1 MYKIKKT
8 AQLTIIS
15 SLCSTILFSHYAFA
29 ETKPDIIVVT
39 PDQNLDNKSSLSPT
53 YQQEQAK
60 LKQTAGATNLIIPEQ
75 ENRLSTLQDALDFQ
89 PGIIIQNFFGGTD
102 QPRLNIRGSGVQNFP
117 LSRGVLLLQDGLPIT
132 DADGDFHISTLDMRD
147 TRLISVYR
155 GANNSHPQSN
165 SLGGEL
171 NFISY
176 TGKDELG
183 TARYEYGSFGREA
196 AQVALGND
204 SKEYGIDGRLSLSY
218 DHFDGYRDHSTSQRK
233 TVRSNFGY
241 SNENFENRTWLSWTD
256 LRFDIPGPLSQH
268 KLKSDPTSIFKVVA
282 MRDPH
287 RNVQQG
293 RIANRSNW
301 TIGDQSIELGLWHQR
316 THDNFVTPTT
326 YILSGAN
333 TSGAQLSYNAVLGD
347 FSYRSALAWDKTDL
361 DRQLLMNRRNTKM
374 NKRKLGK
381 FDATAENIYGSIG
394 TSWQINPDWQLN
406 LDTKVTH
413 AKRDVDTRHSKNSL
427 DQSWTFWSPK
437 LGLIW
442 NATTDNRFYANLS
455 TSNEPASFREI
466 ITSDGTKAKVNK
478 LNRQKG
484 VTAEIGGSGKII
496 QGLNWD
502 VALYR
507 SIIKDEYITTYD
519 ASGNAI
525 GVFNYASK
533 TRHQGIEAGIKGLTP
548 SLFASGDIEYRLA
561 WTYSDFRFMGGE
573 YNHNYIAGIPRNI
586 ITADILYKVN
596 NWTFGPNIHWSP
608 TNTPVDHANNMKV
621 QYRDQYATFGFKV
634 NYQSPDGWSA
644 YLTADNLTDKRYATA
659 SVANRVVT
667 SKDEMTLFPGMG
679 FNLNGGIIYHF

>member
-1 MYKIKKT
+1 MCKIKKT
-8 AQLTIIS
+8 AQLTILS
-15 SLCSTILFSHYAFA
+15 TLCSTILFSHLAFA
-29 ETKPDIIVVT
+29 ETKTDEIIVT
-39 PDQNLDNKSSLSPT
+39 PDNDLHKKDSLSPT
-53 YQQEQAK
+53 YQKEQAK

-75 ENRLSTLQDALDFQ
+75 ENRLSTLQDALDYQ

-102 QPRLNIRGSGVQNFP
+102 QARLNIRGSGVQSFP

-155 GANNSHPQSN
+155 GANNTHPQSN

-196 AQVALGND
+196 AQVAFGNN

-241 SNENFENRTWLSWTD
+241 NSENFENRTWLSWTD
-256 LRFDIPGPLSQH
+256 LRFDIPGPLSQN
-268 KLKSDPTSIFKVVA
+268 KLKSDPTSIFKIVEL
-282 MRDPH
+282 RNPH

-293 RIANRSNW
+293 RIANRSSW
-301 TIGDQSIELGLWHQR
+301 SFGDQTIELGIWHQR

-326 YILSGAN
+326 YILSSAN
-333 TSGAQLSYNAVLGD
+333 TTGTQLAYNTTLGD
-347 FSYRSALAWDKTDL
+347 FTYRGTVAWDKTDL
-361 DRQLLMNRRNTKM
+361 DRKLLMNRRHTMM
-374 NKRKLGK
+374 NKRNLGK
-381 FDATAENIYGSIG
+381 FDATAENIYGAIG
-394 TSWQINPDWQLN
+394 ASWQIDDAWQLN
-406 LDTKVTH
+406 LDTKVTR
-413 AKRDVDTRHSKNSL
+413 AKRDVDMRHAKGSL

-437 LGLIW
+437 IGVIW
-442 NATTDNRFYANLS
+442 NATQDNRFYANVS

-466 ITSDGTKAKVNK
+466 ITSNGFKAQMNK
-478 LNRQKG
+478 LDRQKG
-484 VTAEIGGSGKII
+484 VTAEIGGNGKII

-519 ASGNAI
+519 SSGTAV

-533 TRHQGIEAGIKGLTP
+533 TRHQGIEAGLKGLVP
-548 SLFASGDIEYRLA
+548 FAVGDIDYHLT

-586 ITADILYKVN
+586 ITTDILYKVN
-596 NWTFGPNIHWSP
+596 NWSFGPNLHWSP
-608 TNTPVDHANNMKV
+608 TDAPVDHANNMKV
-621 QYRDQYATFGFKV
+621 QHREKYAILGFKV
-634 NYQSPDGWSA
+634 NYQSVHGWSA
-644 YLTADNLTDKRYATA
+644 YLTADNLADKHYATA
-659 SVANRVVT
+659 SVANRAVT
-667 SKDEMTLFPGMG
+667 SKDDMTLFPGMG
-679 FNLNGGIIYHF
+679 FNVNGGIVYHF